1 MRISEIAW
9 TDADVEHIARHG
21 ITPDEVAEVV
31 GSQPLWRKGRKHR
44 QTGRRSLYA
53 FGQTEAGRYL
63 FVVFSPLGR
72 GRARCVTAR
81 EMDTKARRFYD
92 RHRR

>member
-1 MRISEIAW
+1 MHIAEIVW
-9 TDADVEHIARHG
+9 TDADIEHIARHG
-21 ITPDEVAEVV
+21 IMPDEVAEVV
-31 GSQPLWRKGRKHR
+31 GSRPLWRKGRKHR
-44 QTGRRSLYA
+44 RTGRSSLYA
-53 FGQTEAGRYL
+53 FGHTEAGRYL

-72 GRARCVTAR
+72 GRARCVTAM

>member
-1 MRISEIAW
+1 MRISEIGW
-9 TDADVEHIARHG
+9 TDADVEHIARHR
-21 ITPDEVAEVV
+21 ITPDEVEEVV
-31 GSQPLWRKGRKHR
+31 GSRPLWHNGRKHR